1 MCNCLPFPEHTDSP
15 RVVSGFM
22 FAQSLVFCVVF
33 CRKLFVILSL
43 FRWPLYCLSFF
54 DLRLQIILLHFHFD
68 HYIICPSL
76 IYCFSQV
83 LVSLIISYT
92 LHEHLSPHLF
102 CGVRVAHLFSRF
114 FWSYYGSLRFEF
126 RVEMSWFRLYSHKK
140 THDST
145 IFRLIY
151 IYNSTFLCGYCN
163 RHNNTELRHIIEE
176 KTIKKMRNTDPPKN
190 QDK

>member
-1 MCNCLPFPEHTDSP
+1 MTSQHGIQNVKTHNRTKKNDYKDEQHEPHKK
-15 RVVSGFM
+15 GG
-22 FAQSLVFCVVF
+22 
-33 CRKLFVILSL
+33 VILSL

-114 FWSYYGSLRFEF
+114 FWVLLWVCYCPGFLVGSCCSIFSFLRNILYSIICYL
-126 RVEMSWFRLYSHKK
+126 SWFFGGSVFLFFLIVFSPIMCLSSVLLCLLQYPHK
-140 THDST
+140 
-145 IFRLIY
+145 
-151 IYNSTFLCGYCN
+151 NV
-163 RHNNTELRHIIEE
+163 E
-176 KTIKKMRNTDPPKN
+176 
-190 QDK
+190 